1 MRRRMSLNITGH
13 PDFLTLC
20 HCVLGDVDERL
31 SNVVDLEGRPLLSH
45 VFGSKTG
52 NPSDTSKLLTGM
64 QTRWS
69 DGNRRDRS
77 LVAGVELCL
86 QTVDLLLS
94 EIPVDLGGRTS
105 SVGLAV
111 DAAKKRISLDE
122 TRNDPQK
129 MKRCKPRQRHS
140 CIPQKTQLAFL
151 QVLACEISRR
161 READLRP

>member
-1 MRRRMSLNITGH
+1 MGRRMSLYVADH
-13 PDFLTLC
+13 PDVLSLS
-20 HCVLGDVDERL
+20 HSVLGEVNHWL

-52 NPSDTSKLLTGM
+52 NPSDTSELLTGM
-64 QTRWS
+64 LPRWS

-77 LVAGVELCL
+77 LVAGVKLCL

-94 EIPVDLGGRTS
+94 KIPVDLGGRTS
-105 SVGLAV
+105 SIGLAV
-111 DAAKKRISLDE
+111 DAGMKRISLDE

-129 MKRCKPRQRHS
+129 TKRCKPRQRHS